1 MSGKR
6 FRQLIIGKCLIAL
19 AALQPLQANEVVG
32 QGVAA
37 QCTAAAQALLA
48 TLTPDIAPA
57 VALPFDEN
65 KRRVWS
71 YFPNIPQLVQREDGA
86 PLEDLTPAQR
96 VATHRLMECGLS
108 SQGYQKVNAIMRLDD
123 PTTGGEARPAQ
134 GAANRPVGET
144 YFWVTVFGD
153 PSIDQ
158 PWGWQLEGHH
168 LALNLTVI
176 DGQVAFTPMFLGA
189 NPARVPTGPY
199 AGWRVLGEEVDKAF
213 ALLNALTPEQREQV
227 ILADEIPPRF
237 FTQPGRGDALKTYA
251 GLPGVDLT
259 SRQRELLWVFIDEYV
274 RTAEDELARP
284 YLQTLREDG
293 LDEVYFAWMGP
304 TTPGSGFY
312 YRIHGPSILIEFT
325 HAIDRRSAE
334 EAPDP
339 NHVHTVL
346 RFPGNDFGED
356 WLAKHYATSPH
367 HQQ

>member
-1 MSGKR
+1 MSSKL
-6 FRQLIIGKCLIAL
+6 FRPLISGTCLFAL
-19 AALQPLQANEVVG
+19 AALQPSQAYDGHG
-32 QGVAA
+32 QAAAA
-37 QCTAAAQALLA
+37 QCTAAAKALLA
-48 TLTPDIAPA
+48 TLTPEIEPA
-57 VALPFDEN
+57 VAWPFDED

-86 PLEDLTPAQR
+86 PLEDLTQAQR
-96 VATHRLMECGLS
+96 VAAHRLMECGLS

-123 PTTGGEARPAQ
+123 PTTGGAARPAE
-134 GAANRPVGET
+134 GAASLPIGET

-153 PSIDQ
+153 PSIDE

-168 LALNLTVI
+168 LALNFTVV

-189 NPARVPTGPY
+189 DPARVPSGPY

-237 FTQPGRGDALKTYA
+237 FTQPGRSDALKTYA
-251 GLPGVDLT
+251 GLPGAELT
-259 SRQRELLWVFIDEYV
+259 SGQRELLWLFIEEYV
-274 RTAEDELARP
+274 RNAEDEFARQ
-284 YLQTLREDG
+284 YLQTLRDDG

-325 HAIDRRSAE
+325 HAINRRSAE
-334 EAPDP
+334 GAVDP
-339 NHVHTVL
+339 NHVHTVF
-346 RFPGNDFGED
+346 RYPGNDFGED
-356 WLAKHYATSPH
+356 WLAKHYATSPD